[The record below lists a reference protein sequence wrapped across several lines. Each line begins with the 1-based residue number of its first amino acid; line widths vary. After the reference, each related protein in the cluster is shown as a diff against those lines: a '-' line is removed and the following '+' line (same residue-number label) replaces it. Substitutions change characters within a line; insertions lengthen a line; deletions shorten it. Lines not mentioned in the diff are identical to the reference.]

1 MSSIHQRSSL
11 ALKIMMLLDHIGYF
25 FCPQQSLSC
34 IKGTLD
40 LKLWNSWH
48 RSASSAKFSAI
59 YHPLMPSILDSPS
72 LSIRSIYIYIILY
85 YTHVSFNFLSLPSKW
100 KWNSCRLCKPTLWQF
115 PTYPNFMYAMASC
128 IVRGFFRRAA
138 AVKTRERERE
148 RGKKDCGVVPERRRR
163 THDHIDAV
171 YALLY
176 LFKTELW
183 AYHVKRSE
191 LTYTYDTY
199 KIHICWIVEYVAY
212 TNYLRQSSTFFMFID
227 RISRV

>member
-148 RGKKDCGVVPERRRR
+148 EKKTVVWCQNE
-163 THDHIDAV
+163 DAGHMIISMQCMHFCI
-171 YALLY
+171 Y
-176 LFKTELW
+176 LKLSFEHTMLN
-183 AYHVKRSE
+183 ARNS
-191 LTYTYDTY
+191 L
-199 KIHICWIVEYVAY
+199 IHMIHTRYIYVE
-212 TNYLRQSSTFFMFID
+212 
-227 RISRV
+227 